1 MKPIRIAWAACLL
14 LLLIAWWLTD
24 PLPPPPYTFIALRN
38 AVVNG
43 TGVVAI
49 GVMAVALM
57 LAVRPVVLE
66 PALGGLDKMY
76 RLHKW
81 LGITGLVAAVLHWA
95 ATQAPGWLV
104 ALGWLQR
111 PQRLLR
117 PAPPDDGLLRW
128 LQSQRGLAEELG
140 EWAFY
145 AVVVLVALALLKRFP
160 YRYFFSTHRLLGVAF
175 LVLVFHSLV
184 LMPFAYWSQ
193 WLGPLMAVL
202 MVGGSV
208 AAMVLVFRRAGR
220 RRQAYGT
227 VEQVTRHDAMG
238 VLEVRLQLKSRWAG
252 HAAGQFVFVRFDGD
266 AEPHPFTLSS
276 AWTGDGSLLLL
287 IKGLGDYTSRLPAR
301 LRAGDLVRV
310 EGPYG
315 RFTFQKNS
323 RTPTTGQI
331 WVGAGIGIT
340 PFIARMQHLALHPG
354 GEAVD
359 LFHPVRHLDAAAA
372 DHLANDARASGVRLH
387 VLIDARD
394 GLLTSARLRATVPDW
409 QTRDVW
415 FCGPPGLGAALRH
428 DLLLQGLPAA
438 AFHQELFE
446 LR

>member
-1 MKPIRIAWAACLL
+1 MKPIRLAFAACLL
-14 LLLIAWWLTD
+14 LLLLLWWLAE

-49 GVMAVALM
+49 GVMGVALV
-57 LAVRPVVLE
+57 LAMRPVLPE
-66 PALGGLDKMY
+66 PVLGGLDKMY

-81 LGITGLVAAVLHWA
+81 LGITGLVMAVLHWA

-111 PQRLLR
+111 PERLR
-117 PAPPDDGLLRW
+117 PAPPDAALLRW

-140 EWAFY
+140 EGAFY

-160 YRYFFSTHRLLGVAF
+160 YRYFFSTHRLLAVAF

-184 LMPFAYWSQ
+184 LMPVAYWSQ
-193 WLGPLMAVL
+193 WLGPLLAVVMA
-202 MVGGSV
+202 GGSI
-208 AAMVLVFRRAGR
+208 AAVVLVFRRAGR

-238 VLEVRLQLKSRWAG
+238 VLEVRLQLRSRWAG

-287 IKGLGDYTSRLPAR
+287 IKSLGDYTSRLPAR
-301 LRAGDLVRV
+301 LQAGDLVRV

-315 RFTFQKNS
+315 QFTFQTNPRK
-323 RTPTTGQI
+323 PTSGQI

-340 PFIARMQHLALHPG
+340 PFIARMQHLALHPDG
-354 GEAVD
+354 GSVD
-359 LFHPVRHLDAAAA
+359 LFHPVGQLDTAAAE
-372 DHLANDARASGVRLH
+372 HLANDAQASGVRLH
-387 VLIDARD
+387 VLIEARD
-394 GLLTSARLRATVPDW
+394 GRLTGTRLRATVPDW
-409 QTRDVW
+409 RTRDVW
-415 FCGPPGLGAALRH
+415 FCGPPRLGTTLRH
-428 DLLLQGLPAA
+428 DLLLQGLPAG